1 MRYLQAFAFSAVVL
15 AFAVPAQAG
24 GKADGYWHWKDGSI
38 AKSEKT
44 GLCIRS
50 RFWSDSNADRAC
62 LEKVKKQHMAM
73 RK

>member
-1 MRYLQAFAFSAVVL
+1 MRYLQAVAFSAVVL
-15 AFAVPAQAG
+15 AFAIPAQAG
-24 GKADGYWHWKDGSI
+24 GKDDGYWRWKDGSI
-38 AKSEKT
+38 AKSDKT

-62 LEKVKKQHMAM
+62 MEKVKQQQMAM